1 MKSTPFPRRRPLPVL
16 DPTSR
21 LRLLCALAAFP
32 AGWAV
37 RQAVSP
43 AVGGIVVLALIAATA
58 FGLPRRT
65 ALLTLAAGVGCF
77 VAVHLIA
84 YVTTIGAGLGC
95 GALLYAAIGWRLWR
109 DGSSSSAR
117 RATPAT

>member
-1 MKSTPFPRRRPLPVL
+1 MARGTTP
-16 DPTSR
+16 SE
-21 LRLLCALAAFP
+21 LRLLFALAAFP

-37 RQAVSP
+37 RQAASP
-43 AVGGIVVLALIAATA
+43 AAGGIVVLALIALCAL
-58 FGLPRRT
+58 GLPRRT
-65 ALLTLAAGVGCF
+65 ALLTAAAGIGCF

-84 YVTTIGAGLGC
+84 YGTTIGVGLAC